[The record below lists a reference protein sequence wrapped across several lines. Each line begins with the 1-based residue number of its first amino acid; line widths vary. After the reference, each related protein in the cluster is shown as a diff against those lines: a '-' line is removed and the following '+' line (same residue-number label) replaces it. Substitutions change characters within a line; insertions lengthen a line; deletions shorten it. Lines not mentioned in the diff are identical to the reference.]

1 MSDRELYLSYG
12 LQAVDAK
19 GRVAVPAKLRAALE
33 RNADARDLLIARDAQ
48 HGCLVGFDVNW
59 PRILHARL
67 DPRELAAE
75 DSGEVVDYNVA
86 GNAFGNLESAPFDS
100 AGRFVLPTFFRRRAK
115 IEKWAF
121 FHGRGNT
128 FNLWNPEALLADES
142 IAEETRELVEFC
154 MEEKGLR

>member
-33 RNADARDLLIARDAQ
+33 RNAEARDLLVARDSA

-67 DPRELAAE
+67 DPRELATE
-75 DSGEVVDYNVA
+75 DSGEQVDYNVA

-100 AGRFVLPTFFRRRAK
+100 AGRFVLPTFFRRRAG

-128 FNLWNPEALLADES
+128 FNIWNPERLLADDS

>member
-33 RNADARDLLIARDAQ
+33 RNAEPRDILIARHSGHA
-48 HGCLVGFDVNW
+48 CLSGFDSNW
-59 PRILHARL
+59 PRILHSRIDSREAS
-67 DPRELAAE
+67 RELE
-75 DSGEVVDYNVA
+75 GGEADYNTL
-86 GNAFGNLESAPFDS
+86 GTAFGDIESVPYDS
-100 AGRFVLPTFFRRRAK
+100 AGRFVLPAFFRKRAG

-128 FNLWNPEALLADES
+128 FNIWNPATLLADDR
-142 IAEETRELVEFC
+142 IDAGTRELVEWC
-154 MEEKGLR
+154 LEEKGAA